1 MSPRKACPRTPRL
14 AASVLLAA
22 GLVLS
27 AAPVRAGGAEPAAY
41 VADIADLP
49 LMAELSEVPDAGV
62 IFDKPSGR
70 IVEAFAHGRVD
81 AARVRRFYRDT
92 LPQLGWERTGR
103 DTFAREDE
111 ILRIDYLGKDGD
123 LTVRYTLQPR

>member
-1 MSPRKACPRTPRL
+1 MSPRTACPRTPRL
-14 AASVLLAA
+14 AASLLLAVGLVLLAA
-22 GLVLS
+22 P
-27 AAPVRAGGAEPAAY
+27 ARAGGTEPAAY
-41 VADIADLP
+41 IADIADLP
-49 LMAELSEVPDAGV
+49 LMAELREVPDAGV
-62 IFDKPSGR
+62 VFDKPSGR

-103 DTFAREDE
+103 DSFAREDE